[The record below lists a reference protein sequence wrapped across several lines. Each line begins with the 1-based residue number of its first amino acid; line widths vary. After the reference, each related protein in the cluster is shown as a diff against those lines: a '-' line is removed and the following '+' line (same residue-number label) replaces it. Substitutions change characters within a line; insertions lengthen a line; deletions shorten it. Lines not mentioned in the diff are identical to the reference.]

1 MTSANRIAPS
11 TTPGIEPSPPTT
23 TIVKM
28 KIENENW
35 NCSALT
41 TERYDARNAPATPP
55 SAAPVA

>member
-1 MTSANRIAPS
+1 M
-11 TTPGIEPSPPTT
+11 T
-23 TIVKM
+23 TIVKT